1 MVDVAQ
7 KVDLTELNARSI
19 VSLPNDAF
27 RAALSGVLQIAQT
40 DRKENQLLYYKPAHE
55 KAKFMHDSRA
65 DLIGVGGGNRSSKTE
80 SVLVDFMAL
89 ATGVFPHVI
98 RDSCIRKF
106 RGPINIRI
114 VCESLKTVL
123 HPIILPKLKWWKW
136 TGTDQPGGEKGHW
149 GWVPKTCLLDG
160 SWDRSWS
167 EKLHT
172 LTVLCRDPDNF
183 DVVLGET
190 VIQFMSYDQD
200 PSDFASGTFHHI
212 LHDEP
217 PPYSIWVENQARVLD
232 VDGRLCLA
240 MTWPDDPAIPVDWI
254 FDEVYE
260 KGVPGPNKDPNID
273 WLEYDTRDNIHLN
286 IEATLKKAAR
296 WSKTT
301 QGVRLQGRP
310 IRFSNLIHPLFTD
323 TTDWWCFK
331 CFEKIAPEA
340 SDDGKARCPSCSTQ
354 EIGPFCHVLEFD
366 HQPIFPVVCVIDPHP
381 RKPHML
387 SYFQI
392 DASDD
397 IWQVAELIVEGGV
410 EEVKHEA
417 DALEESLKLV
427 VKLSLMD
434 PNMGRSPSSAHNRE
448 TTWQDEFGEIG
459 MLFEL
464 ASDSDIGRGRLNEYL
479 RPDPMTLDPRFHIH
493 SRCNTTISQMK
504 RYAWD
509 DFKRTMDRD
518 IKQTPRDKNDDFPT
532 NIKYLMNYD
541 PSFRVLH
548 DGPVILKRPGIRRGM
563 Y

>member
-1 MVDVAQ
+1 MTEQ
-7 KVDLTELNARSI
+7 VDLSDLNAHSI
-19 VSLPNDAF
+19 ITLPNESF
-27 RAALSGVLQIAQT
+27 RATLGGILQIAQA
-40 DRKENQLLYYKPAHE
+40 DRKENQLLYYKPAHG
-55 KAKFMHDSRA
+55 KALRMHNSAA
-65 DLIGVGGGNRSSKTE
+65 DIIGVGGGNRSSKTE

-98 RDSCIRKF
+98 RDSCASKF

-149 GWVPKTCLLDG
+149 GWIPKTCLLDG

-172 LTVLCRDPDNF
+172 LTVLCRDPYNY

-190 VIQFMSYDQD
+190 TIQFMSFDQD

-217 PPYSIWVENQARVLD
+217 PPHPIWVENQARVLD
-232 VDGRLCLA
+232 VDGRMALA

-260 KGVPGPNKDPNID
+260 KGVPGPSKDPHVD
-273 WLEYDTRDNIHLN
+273 WFEYDTRDNVHLN
-286 IEATLKKAAR
+286 LESTLRKAAR
-296 WSKTT
+296 WSTT
-301 QGVRLQGRP
+301 VQGVRLQGRP

-331 CFEKIAPEA
+331 CLEAIAPITKDDKSYCPTCSSEA
-340 SDDGKARCPSCSTQ
+340 
-354 EIGPFCHVLEFD
+354 IGPFCHVLEFD
-366 HQPIFPVVCVIDPHP
+366 HQPNFPVARVLDPHP

-387 SYFQI
+387 SYIQI
-392 DASDD
+392 DAQDD
-397 IWQVAELIVEGGV
+397 IWQVAELSVVGGV
-410 EEVKHEA
+410 EEVKIETE
-417 DALEESLKLV
+417 ALEESLGLAV
-427 VKLSLMD
+427 RLSLMD

-448 TTWQDEFGEIG
+448 TTWQDEFREVG
-459 MLFEL
+459 MFFEL
-464 ASDSDIGRGRLNEYL
+464 ASDSDVGRGRLNEYL
-479 RPDPMTLDPRFHIH
+479 KPDPMTLAPRFHIH
-493 SRCNTTISQMK
+493 SRCATTIAQIK

-509 DFKRTMDRD
+509 DFKKTMDRD
-518 IKQTPRDKNDDFPT
+518 QKQKPRDKNDDFPT
-532 NIKYLMNYD
+532 NIKYLMNYE
-541 PSFRVLH
+541 PSFRMLH
-548 DGPVILKRPGIRRGM
+548 EGGSVITRPGKRRGF

>member
-7 KVDLTELNARSI
+7 QVDLSELNARSI
-19 VSLPNDAF
+19 VSLPHDAF
-27 RAALSGVLQIAQT
+27 RAALSGVLQIAQA

-55 KAKFMHDSRA
+55 KAKLMHDSRA

-98 RDSCIRKF
+98 RDPCIRKF

-149 GWVPKTCLLDG
+149 GWVPKTCLIDG

-190 VIQFMSYDQD
+190 TIQFMSYDQD

-273 WLEYDTRDNIHLN
+273 WLEYDTRDNVHLN

-331 CFEKIAPEA
+331 CFEAIAPET
-340 SDDGKARCPSCSTQ
+340 SDDGEARCPSCSTEQ
-354 EIGPFCHVLEFD
+354 IGPFCHVLEFD
-366 HQPIFPVVCVIDPHP
+366 HQPNFPVVRVIDPHP

-397 IWQVAELIVEGGV
+397 IWQVAELLVEGGV

-434 PNMGRSPSSAHNRE
+434 PNMGLSPSSAHNRE

-464 ASDSDIGRGRLNEYL
+464 ASDSDVGRGRLNEYL

>member
-1 MVDVAQ
+1 
-7 KVDLTELNARSI
+7 
-19 VSLPNDAF
+19 
-27 RAALSGVLQIAQT
+27 
-40 DRKENQLLYYKPAHE
+40 
-55 KAKFMHDSRA
+55 
-65 DLIGVGGGNRSSKTE
+65 
-80 SVLVDFMAL
+80 
-89 ATGVFPHVI
+89 
-98 RDSCIRKF
+98 
-106 RGPINIRI
+106 
-114 VCESLKTVL
+114 
-123 HPIILPKLKWWKW
+123 
-136 TGTDQPGGEKGHW
+136 
-149 GWVPKTCLLDG
+149 
-160 SWDRSWS
+160 
-167 EKLHT
+167 
-172 LTVLCRDPDNF
+172 
-183 DVVLGET
+183 
-190 VIQFMSYDQD
+190 MSYDQD

-417 DALEESLKLV
+417 DALEESLKLA

>member
-1 MVDVAQ
+1 VTEQ
-7 KVDLTELNARSI
+7 VDLSDLNAHSI
-19 VSLPNDAF
+19 ITLPNESF
-27 RAALSGVLQIAQT
+27 RATLGGILQIAQA
-40 DRKENQLLYYKPAHE
+40 DRKENQLLYYKPAHG
-55 KAKFMHDSRA
+55 KALRMHNSAA
-65 DLIGVGGGNRSSKTE
+65 DIIGVGGGNRSSKTE

-98 RDSCIRKF
+98 RDSCASKF

-149 GWVPKTCLLDG
+149 GWIPKTCLLDG

-172 LTVLCRDPDNF
+172 LTVLCRDPYNY

-190 VIQFMSYDQD
+190 TIQFMSFDQD

-217 PPYSIWVENQARVLD
+217 PPHPIWVENQARVLD
-232 VDGRLCLA
+232 VDGRLALA

-260 KGVPGPNKDPNID
+260 KGVPGPSKDPHVD
-273 WLEYDTRDNIHLN
+273 WFEYDTRDNVHLN
-286 IEATLKKAAR
+286 LESTLRKAAR
-296 WSKTT
+296 WSTT
-301 QGVRLQGRP
+301 VQGVRLQGRP

-331 CFEKIAPEA
+331 CLEAIAPITKDDKSYCPTCSSEA
-340 SDDGKARCPSCSTQ
+340 
-354 EIGPFCHVLEFD
+354 IGPFCHVLEFD
-366 HQPIFPVVCVIDPHP
+366 HQPNFPVARVLDPHP

-387 SYFQI
+387 SYIQI
-392 DASDD
+392 DAQDD
-397 IWQVAELIVEGGV
+397 IWQVAELSVVGGV
-410 EEVKHEA
+410 EEVKIETE
-417 DALEESLKLV
+417 ALEESLGLAV
-427 VKLSLMD
+427 RLSLMD
-434 PNMGRSPSSAHNRE
+434 EFRE
-448 TTWQDEFGEIG
+448 VG
-459 MLFEL
+459 MFFEL
-464 ASDSDIGRGRLNEYL
+464 ASDSDVGRGRLNEYL
-479 RPDPMTLDPRFHIH
+479 KPDPMTLAPRFHIH
-493 SRCNTTISQMK
+493 SRCATTIAQIK

-509 DFKRTMDRD
+509 DFKKTMDRD
-518 IKQTPRDKNDDFPT
+518 QKQKPRDKNDDFPT
-532 NIKYLMNYD
+532 NIKYLMNYE
-541 PSFRVLH
+541 PSFRMLH
-548 DGPVILKRPGIRRGM
+548 EGGSVITRPGKRRGF

>member
-1 MVDVAQ
+1 MTEQ
-7 KVDLTELNARSI
+7 VDLSDLNAHSI
-19 VSLPNDAF
+19 ITLPNESF
-27 RAALSGVLQIAQT
+27 RATLGGILQIAQA
-40 DRKENQLLYYKPAHE
+40 DRKENQLLYYKPAHD
-55 KAKFMHDSRA
+55 KALLMHNSAA
-65 DLIGVGGGNRSSKTE
+65 DVIGVGGGNRSSKTE

-98 RDSCIRKF
+98 RDSCASKF

-123 HPIILPKLKWWKW
+123 HPTILPKLKWWKW

-149 GWVPKTCLLDG
+149 GWIPKTCLIDG

-172 LTVLCRDPDNF
+172 LTVLCRDPYNY

-190 VIQFMSYDQD
+190 TIQFMSFDQD

-217 PPYSIWVENQARVLD
+217 PPHPIWVENQARVLD
-232 VDGRLCLA
+232 VDGRLALA

-260 KGVPGPNKDPNID
+260 KGVPGPSKDPHVD
-273 WLEYDTRDNIHLN
+273 WFEYDTRDNVHLN
-286 IEATLKKAAR
+286 LESTLRKAAR
-296 WSKTT
+296 WSTT
-301 QGVRLQGRP
+301 VQGVRLQGRP

-331 CFEKIAPEA
+331 CLEVIAPVTN
-340 SDDGKARCPSCSTQ
+340 DDKACCPTCSSET
-354 EIGPFCHVLEFD
+354 IGPFCHVLEFD
-366 HQPIFPVVCVIDPHP
+366 HQPNFPVACVLDPHP

-387 SYFQI
+387 SYLQI
-392 DASDD
+392 DAQDD
-397 IWQVAELIVEGGV
+397 IWQVAELSVVGGV
-410 EEVKHEA
+410 EEVKIETE
-417 DALEESLKLV
+417 ALEDSLGLTV
-427 VKLSLMD
+427 RLSLMD

-448 TTWQDEFGEIG
+448 TTWQDEFREVG
-459 MLFEL
+459 MFFEL
-464 ASDSDIGRGRLNEYL
+464 ASDSDVGRGRFNEYL
-479 RPDPMTLDPRFHIH
+479 KPDPMTLAPRFHIH
-493 SRCNTTISQMK
+493 SRCTTTIAQIK

-509 DFKRTMDRD
+509 DFKKTMDRD
-518 IKQTPRDKNDDFPT
+518 QKQKPRDKNDDFPT
-532 NIKYLMNYD
+532 NIKYLMNYE
-541 PSFRVLH
+541 PSFRMLH
-548 DGPVILKRPGIRRGM
+548 EGGSVITRPGKRRGF